1 MAFAHLP
8 TLIETRLA
16 NAIAD
21 ETFASG
27 VTVSASTGAQ
37 LIEFPAVIVAL
48 EKGTEE
54 PAHSGNFQCEI
65 SLTVL
70 SRVDPDN
77 AELAAAGHD
86 VARHISPEALL
97 KYALDSGLE
106 VNPVEQRFPILLHGP
121 VGSAWLERE
130 GSITDQEILH
140 SIRWHTT
147 GHPNLSPL
155 GQIVFLADK
164 LDPNKKR
171 SYPFQETVKQ
181 AARIKLS
188 DGMTEF
194 LNGALQQ

>member
-1 MAFAHLP
+1 MLDIPDLLQERLSTLPKNLQAH
-8 TLIETRLA
+8 IERVRE
-16 NAIAD
+16 IAR
-21 ETFASG
+21 SL
-27 VTVSASTGAQ
+27 S
-37 LIEFPAVIVAL
+37 
-48 EKGTEE
+48 
-54 PAHSGNFQCEI
+54 EI
-65 SLTVL
+65 HG
-70 SRVDPDN
+70 VDPDK

-130 GSITDQEILH
+130 GSVTDQEILH

-164 LDPNKKR
+164 LDPNKER

-194 LNGALQQ
+194 LNGILQQQLVRGDMIHPVSIATRNHYLAPLCDY